1 MFSGSSLRV
10 GAALVCIVLT
20 ASCSTE
26 QPAASNLSVMSRA
39 ASSVEAEAMKSID
52 DVFMEIGTQVPGF
65 AGMWF
70 DPGRDAWIVAGTSGT
85 DFREAEARLR
95 QSVGPLF
102 RWRSRP
108 VRDSVV
114 AFPFADLQSW
124 RVKLRS
130 LMGSGDVASLDVD
143 ERMNRIDIGT
153 TEDTKAPHV
162 EAFVTSLGIPSNAV
176 VIHKALAVTSQVSL
190 QDHRRSVI
198 ENGFQI
204 TYKTLTTEFTCTHG
218 ADVVGV
224 GPSNGFVTAGHC
236 SATGLGGNGSATLY
250 QHQYNDGIATEWIN
264 PGFFSG
270 SPCPSGKVCRFSDAM
285 WAKYGSS
292 SLYSGK
298 KIAETTTI
306 GTTAAGSLTLNLI
319 RSAPYS
325 SNLAV
330 GMTARKTGRTSGT
343 TEGTVAFT
351 CVDLTIG
358 GNGVLL
364 CQDQVSAYSNDGDSG
379 APVYW
384 VEEPGDG
391 SAQAWHAGIS
401 WGRADSAGVHVR
413 FNISPWSGIAS
424 DLWVF
429 Y

>member
-1 MFSGSSLRV
+1 MPNVSSLRV
-10 GAALVCIVLT
+10 GATLACVILT
-20 ASCSTE
+20 ASCSPE
-26 QPAASNLSVMSRA
+26 QPAASNLSSVA
-39 ASSVEAEAMKSID
+39 HTASGAEKEATKSLD
-52 DVFMEIGTQVPGF
+52 DVFTEIGTQVPGF
-65 AGMWF
+65 AGLWF
-70 DPGRDAWIVAGTSGT
+70 DPDRDAWIIAGTSKT
-85 DFREAEARLR
+85 DFREAEVRLR
-95 QSVGPLF
+95 QSVGSLF
-102 RWRSRP
+102 RWRSKA

-114 AFPFADLQSW
+114 AFQFTDLQAW
-124 RVKLRS
+124 RVKLRG
-130 LMGSGDVASLDVD
+130 LMGSGDVAFLDVD
-143 ERMNRIDIGT
+143 ERMNRVDVGTSEDAKSSDIET
-153 TEDTKAPHV
+153 
-162 EAFVTSLGIPSNAV
+162 FVASLGIPSSAV
-176 VIHKALAVTSQVSL
+176 MIHKALTVTSQVSL

-198 ENGFQI
+198 ENGFQV
-204 TYKTLTTEFTCTHG
+204 TYRTLTSELVCTHG
-218 ADVVGV
+218 ADVVGT

-250 QHQYNDGIATEWIN
+250 QHQYNDGVATEWIN
-264 PGFFSG
+264 PSFFSG
-270 SPCPSGKVCRFSDAM
+270 SPCPAGKVCRFSDAM
-285 WAKYGSS
+285 WAKYGTS

-306 GTTAAGSLTLNLI
+306 GTTAPGSLTLNLI

-351 CVDLTIG
+351 CVDLAIG

-364 CQDQVSAYSNDGDSG
+364 CQDQVSAYSDGGDSG

-384 VEEPGDG
+384 VEAPGDA
-391 SAQAWHAGIS
+391 SAQAWHAGIT